1 MKRLLLISALLI
13 STHSFAADSSSG
25 CGLGWAV
32 LKKNS
37 LVSSFT
43 RVFINATFS
52 NTIGMTFGTS
62 GCAQH
67 SIVKNESKII
77 HFTEANYYQL
87 QKEIALGKGSYLTAF
102 SGLIGCGNSNQFNSK
117 IQKNFD
123 KIYPDLSTSPSAA
136 LKNILQTVQ
145 GDKELSSNCRLI

>member
-1 MKRLLLISALLI
+1 MKKLLFVFVLLI
-13 STHSFAADSSSG
+13 STQSFAADSSSG

-43 RVFINATFS
+43 RTFINATFS
-52 NTIGMTFGTS
+52 NTLGMTFGTS

-77 HFTEANYYQL
+77 HFAEANYYQL
-87 QKEIALGKGSYLTAF
+87 QKEIALGEGNYLTAF
-102 SGLIGCGNSNQFNSK
+102 SGLIGCENSINFNQK
-117 IQKNFD
+117 IQKSFD
-123 KIYPDLSTSPSAA
+123 KIYPELSTTPTAA

-145 GDKELSSNCRLI
+145 SDQELSRNCHII